1 MRLTHYGKPPTGRH
15 DWQTIK
21 SLLPYLLEFRVRVV
35 LALVFLAAAKV
46 ANVSVPL
53 VLKQIID
60 AFEQKQALLTLPV
73 FLFAAYGLLRLG
85 NSLFGELRDVV
96 FVKVL
101 QRSIR
106 RVALNVFQHL
116 HGLSLRFHL
125 ERQTGGVSR
134 DIERGAAGIRFLL
147 NFMLFN
153 ILPTILEIAFITGIL
168 LVKYDIVFVLVTIG
182 TLVVYVLF
190 TLWVT
195 EWRMVFR
202 RTMNEMDSKANTRAI
217 DSLINY
223 ETVKYFNNENY
234 EARRYDD
241 TLAVWEKAAVRN
253 QTSLSFLNGGQ
264 GFIIAIGV
272 TILMLLAGQ
281 AVMAGRMSIGDLV
294 LVNAF
299 LIQLYMP
306 LNFLGFVY
314 REIRHSLA
322 DMERMFG
329 LLHQEPE
336 VSDPPG
342 APDLAVTRGHVR
354 FEHVD
359 FSYDPDRQILFD
371 VDFEI
376 LPGRKVAVVGT
387 SGGGKS
393 TLARLLFRFYDV
405 SKGRIL
411 IDGQDIRSVTQ
422 ASLRAVIGIVPQDT
436 VLFNDTIYY
445 NIAYGRPG
453 ATHEEIVQAAKRA
466 HIHHFIETLP
476 KGYETLVG
484 ERGLK
489 LSGGEKQRVAIARAI
504 LKQPR
509 ILIFD
514 EATSALDSQSEK
526 AIQTELKEIAAKHT
540 TLVIAHR
547 LSTIMDADGIL
558 VMEHGRIVE
567 RGTHGELLTLGGT
580 YAKLWALQ
588 LKEER
593 ERPLRAVGNGLA
605 SDG

>member
-1 MRLTHYGKPPTGRH
+1 
-15 DWQTIK
+15 
-21 SLLPYLLEFRVRVV
+21 
-35 LALVFLAAAKV
+35 
-46 ANVSVPL
+46 
-53 VLKQIID
+53 
-60 AFEQKQALLTLPV
+60 
-73 FLFAAYGLLRLG
+73 
-85 NSLFGELRDVV
+85 
-96 FVKVL
+96 
-101 QRSIR
+101 
-106 RVALNVFQHL
+106 
-116 HGLSLRFHL
+116 
-125 ERQTGGVSR
+125 
-134 DIERGAAGIRFLL
+134 
-147 NFMLFN
+147 
-153 ILPTILEIAFITGIL
+153 
-168 LVKYDIVFVLVTIG
+168 
-182 TLVVYVLF
+182 
-190 TLWVT
+190 
-195 EWRMVFR
+195 
-202 RTMNEMDSKANTRAI
+202 MNEMDSKANTRAI

-223 ETVKYFNNENY
+223 ETVKYFNNEDY

-342 APDLAVTRGHVR
+342 APDLAVTRGHVH

-359 FSYDPDRQILFD
+359 FSYEPDRQILFD

-405 SKGRIL
+405 SAGRIT

-445 NIAYGRPG
+445 NIAYGRPV
-453 ATHEEIVQAAKRA
+453 ATHDEIVQAAKRA
-466 HIHHFIETLP
+466 HIHHFI
-476 KGYETLVG
+476 
-484 ERGLK
+484 
-489 LSGGEKQRVAIARAI
+489 
-504 LKQPR
+504 
-509 ILIFD
+509 
-514 EATSALDSQSEK
+514 
-526 AIQTELKEIAAKHT
+526 
-540 TLVIAHR
+540 
-547 LSTIMDADGIL
+547 
-558 VMEHGRIVE
+558 
-567 RGTHGELLTLGGT
+567 
-580 YAKLWALQ
+580 
-588 LKEER
+588 
-593 ERPLRAVGNGLA
+593 
-605 SDG
+605 